1 MRRGA
6 IFAALAI
13 ALLALPAADAA
24 AQRRSA
30 PRAQAPARR
39 APAAV
44 DWTRTVVRTA
54 EGFRMGNP
62 GAPLK
67 LVEYGSIT
75 CPHCAEFSAHGAAA
89 LRDRYVRSG
98 RVSWE
103 YRPYLLFPTDPG
115 LFVLLDCLGPRRF
128 FPASEQL
135 YAGQSDWIGRLQAV
149 PADEFERMER
159 MAPLQRSAAMV
170 RAAGLDR
177 FFRARGMTA
186 ARIDACLNDRAGLNR
201 LGEITR
207 RAGAELGVAGT
218 PTFLLNGRKLDTHEW
233 AGVEPLLQ
241 GR

>member
-1 MRRGA
+1 MKPRLF
-6 IFAALAI
+6 FAALA
-13 ALLALPAADAA
+13 ALAALALPAADAA
-24 AQRRSA
+24 AQRQR
-30 PRAQAPARR
+30 RAPARR
-39 APAAV
+39 VVPAAV
-44 DWTRTVVRTA
+44 DWTRTVARTA

-62 GAPLK
+62 NAALK
-67 LVEYGSIT
+67 LVEYGSIS
-75 CPHCAEFSAHGAAA
+75 CPHCAHFSAEGAPA

-115 LFVLLDCLGPRRF
+115 LFILLDCLGPRDF

-135 YAGQSDWIGRLQAV
+135 YVSQREWIGRLQAV
-149 PADEFERMER
+149 PAEQFERMEG
-159 MAPLQRSAAMV
+159 MPPLERSGAMV

-177 FFRARGMTA
+177 FFRQRGMTA

-207 RAGAELGVAGT
+207 RAGAALGVEGT
-218 PTFLLNGRKLDTHEW
+218 PTFFLNGRKLDANVW
-233 AGVEPLLQ
+233 AGIEPLLR